1 MYPICA
7 NWGRSLDQLD
17 DKTND
22 GDRCWCIMLI
32 GNKQTPNS
40 EKEKRKKRNH
50 QEKNKQKQ
58 IYDKNKNRTK
68 AEVCLFFFL
77 LAFVMRSW
85 SLDIYLHY
93 LGVSIF
99 FKDRLEMWGVL
110 SKSIRLA
117 TRMLPVA
124 VVVQWPLLTFEYKVS
139 NHANR
144 LNVRSQIVN
153 FFLLAKRR
161 KSASLAAPMSNEP
174 CILTANID
182 YQPFQNK
189 IKQNKSTF
197 V

>member
-1 MYPICA
+1 MYPICT
-7 NWGRSLDQLD
+7 NWGQSLDQLD

-40 EKEKRKKRNH
+40 EKERKKKKETTRR
-50 QEKNKQKQ
+50 KQ

-68 AEVCLFFFL
+68 AEVCLLFFFL

-85 SLDIYLHY
+85 SLDICLHY

-99 FKDRLEMWGVL
+99 FEDRLEMWGVL

-144 LNVRSQIVN
+144 LNVYSQIVD

-161 KSASLAAPMSNEP
+161 KSASLAAPMSNGP
-174 CILTANID
+174 RILMAKTD